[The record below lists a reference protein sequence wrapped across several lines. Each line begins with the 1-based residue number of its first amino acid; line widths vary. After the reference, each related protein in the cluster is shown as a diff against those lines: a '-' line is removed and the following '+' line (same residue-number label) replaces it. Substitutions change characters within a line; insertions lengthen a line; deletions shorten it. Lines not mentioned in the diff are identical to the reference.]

1 MSMIENLQVQL
12 NTCFTVNNRI
22 RVLQSIIESCLKIR
36 VLHSILESRFTKKF
50 SVVQSKLGMSLSDLH
65 SFHEYV

>member
-1 MSMIENLQVQL
+1 MSIIENLQVQL

-22 RVLQSIIESCLKIR
+22 RVLQSKIESCLKIH

-50 SVVQSKLGMSLSDLH
+50 SVVQSKLGMSLGDLH
-65 SFHEYV
+65 SFHE